1 MARMAFP
8 ASTSRPEPVT
18 TLASMG
24 LFRRR
29 EDPMAPLAAQ
39 LTELDRRI
47 AAAQFENA
55 DLKARLGALESKPL
69 PAPVVMPNEDD
80 LVLRVRTLLGEPPP
94 TVDPRR
100 IEALEAA
107 RDRLE
112 LRLAELSCAL
122 TDQLSEL
129 GGELDTAEHATAGR
143 LADLERR
150 LNELTASL
158 PAAERSDQ
166 QPTAE
171 ELEELRNNQVRIAN
185 ELARFSIA
193 VREEMAGLAS
203 LVPAGRR

>member
-1 MARMAFP
+1 
-8 ASTSRPEPVT
+8 
-18 TLASMG
+18 MG

-29 EDPMAPLAAQ
+29 EDPMAPLVAQ

-47 AAAQFENA
+47 AAAQFENT
-55 DLKARLGALESKPL
+55 DLKARLAALESRPL
-69 PAPVVMPNEDD
+69 PAPIVVPDEDD

-94 TVDPRR
+94 AVDPRR
-100 IEALEAA
+100 VEALEAA

-143 LADLERR
+143 LAELERR

-158 PAAERSDQ
+158 PAAERSERPDQ
-166 QPTAE
+166 QPTTE

>member
-1 MARMAFP
+1 
-8 ASTSRPEPVT
+8 
-18 TLASMG
+18 MG

-29 EDPMAPLAAQ
+29 EDPMAPLVAQ

-47 AAAQFENA
+47 AAAQFENT
-55 DLKARLGALESKPL
+55 DLKARLAALESKPL
-69 PAPVVMPNEDD
+69 PAPIVVPDADD
-80 LVLRVRTLLGEPPP
+80 LVLRVRTLLGEPPSA
-94 TVDPRR
+94 VDPRR
-100 IEALEAA
+100 VEALEAA

-112 LRLAELSCAL
+112 LRLAELSSVL

-143 LADLERR
+143 LAELERR

-158 PAAERSDQ
+158 PAAERSQRQDQ

>member
-1 MARMAFP
+1 
-8 ASTSRPEPVT
+8 
-18 TLASMG
+18 
-24 LFRRR
+24 
-29 EDPMAPLAAQ
+29 MAPLAAQ

-47 AAAQFENA
+47 AAAQFENT
-55 DLKARLGALESKPL
+55 DLKARLAAIESKPL
-69 PAPVVMPNEDD
+69 PAPIVVPNEDD

-94 TVDPRR
+94 AVDPRR
-100 IEALEAA
+100 IEALESA

-129 GGELDTAEHATAGR
+129 GGELDTAEHATAAR
-143 LADLERR
+143 LADLEKR

-158 PAAERSDQ
+158 PMADRPERAEQ
-166 QPTAE
+166 PPTAE
-171 ELEELRNNQVRIAN
+171 ELDELRNNQVRIAN